1 MNTQASALAHF
12 DPFRVA
18 KFGVG
23 FDSML
28 DRLTSDF
35 FSDSFQ
41 GTQNFPPYNIIK
53 RDEVHYDI
61 EMAVAGFSEKE
72 LEIEYADNT
81 LIVKSVDQESLQD
94 SDKAR
99 DTDFVHRGIAVRQFT
114 RQFSLADDV
123 IVTGANLKNGMLSI
137 SMEKVIPEGKKK
149 RLIDI
154 VSE

>member
-1 MNTQASALAHF
+1 MVTQALTQF
-12 DPFRVA
+12 DPFRIA

-28 DRLTSDF
+28 DRTQSDF

-53 RDEVHYDI
+53 RDDSTYDI

-72 LEIEYADNT
+72 LEIEYSDNT
-81 LIVKSVDQESLQD
+81 LIVKSVDQESLQE
-94 SDKAR
+94 SDQAR

-123 IVTGANLKNGMLSI
+123 IVTGAKLKNGMLSI
-137 SMEKVIPEGKKK
+137 GMEKVIPEGKKK
-149 RLIDI
+149 RTIKI
-154 VSE
+154 VS